1 MKSNLNKLT
10 VVIPS
15 YNRPTD
21 LLKVINYWSDIEN
34 LKVIVLDG
42 SEKSLDRDIIKKFK
56 KKIKYLNLRGISQVR
71 RIFLSK
77 KFIKTKY
84 TVMCPDDEIYS
95 PIGLIECINH
105 LEKNQTSSCCMG
117 DLVFGFRRRKSG
129 IVFLRMYKTYS
140 SRLKIKSKVKIDR
153 AIEFMTSKIN
163 RPCMYSVMRSKH
175 YKNLTYFCSDLDK
188 FNCLDIYEILFD
200 IYLPYCGEVKVI
212 RTFNWLRNKTDDNEI
227 GNRFIRF
234 HEFWNSK
241 KNSHLKKNLLKKFT
255 KLLKNKE
262 DKKLEQL
269 FDIEA
274 NNLKTNLR
282 RKFKNTRDPIIKFLK
297 NNVVPDWIYEPI
309 QKKRQNE
316 LSIIQLNNYLRK
328 NNYNINQ
335 DTINKIYKFTKYL
348 I

>member
-1 MKSNLNKLT
+1 MRSNLNKLT

-21 LLKVINYWSDIEN
+21 LIKVINYWAEIEN
-34 LKVIVLDG
+34 VKVIVLDG
-42 SEKSLDRDIIKKFK
+42 SEKSIDKDTIKKFK

-129 IVFLRMYKTYS
+129 IVFLKMYQTYS
-140 SRLKIKSKVKIDR
+140 SKLKIKSKAKIDR
-153 AIEFMTSKIN
+153 AIEFMTSRLN
-163 RPCMYSVMRSKH
+163 RPCMYSVMRSRH
-175 YKNLTYFCSDLDK
+175 YKNLTDFCSDLDK
-188 FNCLDIYEILFD
+188 YNCLDIYEMLFD
-200 IYLPYCGEVKVI
+200 IYLPYCGKVKVI
-212 RTFNWLRNKTDDNEI
+212 KTFNWLRNKTDDNEI
-227 GNRFIRF
+227 GNRFTRF

-241 KNSHLKKNLLKKFT
+241 KNYHLKNDLIKKFI

-262 DKKLEQL
+262 VDEKLRKL
-269 FDIEA
+269 LDFEA
-274 NNLKTNLR
+274 NNLKINFR
-282 RKFKNTRDPIIKFLK
+282 RKLKNTRDPIIKFLK
-297 NNVVPDWIYEPI
+297 NNVVPYWIYEPI
-309 QKKRQNE
+309 QRKDKMNYQ
-316 LSIIQLNNYLRK
+316 SIN
-328 NNYNINQ
+328 
-335 DTINKIYKFTKYL
+335 
-348 I
+348 